1 LKGRGRILPNFLSAY
16 GLFARRNATVS
27 EVLVSALSVAGA
39 IFDNRKAPKSM
50 NPVGRHEM

>member
-1 LKGRGRILPNFLSAY
+1 LPNFLSAY

-39 IFDNRKAPKSM
+39 IFDNRKVPKSM
-50 NPVGRHEM
+50 NPAGRHEM